1 VADDLTRRVTAR
13 LAAEAGR
20 PTPMGALVDALVAEG
35 ATPEAVE
42 RAVWTLL
49 ASGRVVLA
57 GFLARKV
64 RRADARGA
72 RSIHHTYEPL
82 LAPADD
88 A

>member
-1 VADDLTRRVTAR
+1 MTDDLLQRVEAR
-13 LAAEAGR
+13 LAAGVGR
-20 PTPMGALVDALVAEG
+20 PTPMGTLVDDLVAEG
-35 ATPEAVE
+35 AAPEAVE